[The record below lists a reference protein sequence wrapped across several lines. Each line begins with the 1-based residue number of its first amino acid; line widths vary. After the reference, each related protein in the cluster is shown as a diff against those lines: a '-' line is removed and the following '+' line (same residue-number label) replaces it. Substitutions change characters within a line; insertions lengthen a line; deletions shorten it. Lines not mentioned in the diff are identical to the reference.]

1 MQSYAPFF
9 KANFYIR
16 SELFTVHNLIHLIQ
30 SQQLCI
36 FVHNS
41 ETLCYFRESFRPV
54 VHNGG
59 LKDFLMNGF
68 AHIDN
73 VAKLNLQLVI
83 YNNEMLDDA
92 PKRDTSG
99 QSKGVGW
106 HWTSGHGNVPRAS
119 LERPQSVYYPHE
131 T

>member
-1 MQSYAPFF
+1 MMQSYAPFF
-9 KANFYIR
+9 KANFYTR

-59 LKDFLMNGF
+59 LKDFLMF
-68 AHIDN
+68 
-73 VAKLNLQLVI
+73 VVLV
-83 YNNEMLDDA
+83 E
-92 PKRDTSG
+92 
-99 QSKGVGW
+99 
-106 HWTSGHGNVPRAS
+106 
-119 LERPQSVYYPHE
+119 
-131 T
+131 